1 MSRWKRNL
9 CVLGVVFALT
19 GCDDEV
25 VVGGTAP
32 PPAASETPQAPV
44 APVAPVAPGAATA
57 APDATDETAEVPTLT
72 YVDDDFVELDVRN
85 RDPFRRF
92 VAVSVG
98 SDTPSVQRRVIM
110 PSTSIEEMRLIA
122 IVGGIAQPRA
132 MLQDT
137 SGVGFVVKKDDYIGR
152 EEILQAGGSDS
163 MPVTLNWQVARI
175 RSASGEVVLTRTDP
189 TAPDRPPLT
198 RVIPLH
204 DEEEMAQRNLAV
216 Q

>member
-1 MSRWKRNL
+1 MSPWKRKL
-9 CVLGVVFALT
+9 CVVGIAFGLA
-19 GCDDEV
+19 GCEDEV

-32 PPAASETPQAPV
+32 PSAAPAAV
-44 APVAPVAPGAATA
+44 APQSATPAPNAAAATA
-57 APDATDETAEVPTLT
+57 DASPDSSGTPLS

-92 VAVSVG
+92 VAVAVG
-98 SDTPSVQRRVIM
+98 ANAPSVQRRVIM
-110 PSTSIEEMRLIA
+110 PQTSIDEMRLIA

>member
-1 MSRWKRNL
+1 M
-9 CVLGVVFALT
+9 CVLGVVFALG

-25 VVGGTAP
+25 VVGGSAP
-32 PPAASETPQAPV
+32 APASAAEAPAAPV
-44 APVAPVAPGAATA
+44 APASAVAPAAS
-57 APDATDETAEVPTLT
+57 APDAAADGEGTPALS

-92 VAVSVG
+92 VAVAVG
-98 SDTPSVQRRVIM
+98 ADAPSVQRRVIM
-110 PSTSIEEMRLIA
+110 PQTSIEEMRLIA

-204 DEEEMAQRNLAV
+204 DEEEVAQRNLAV

>member
-1 MSRWKRNL
+1 MNRWKRTL
-9 CVLGVVFALT
+9 SLLGIVFALA

-25 VVGGTAP
+25 VVGGSAPP
-32 PPAASETPQAPV
+32 PPAAEAPTAPV
-44 APVAPVAPGAATA
+44 APVAPVAPGTATA
-57 APDATDETAEVPTLT
+57 APDETGEAEVPTLS

-92 VAVSVG
+92 VAVAVG
-98 SDTPSVQRRVIM
+98 SDAPSVQRRVIM

-122 IVGGIAQPRA
+122 IVGGISQPRA

-137 SGVGFVVKKDDYIGR
+137 SGVGFVVKKDDFIGR

>member
-1 MSRWKRNL
+1 MNRWKRNL
-9 CVLGVVFALT
+9 CILGIAFALT

-25 VVGGTAP
+25 IVGGTAP
-32 PPAASETPQAPV
+32 PPTNAVAPAAVAPAVAASAAT
-44 APVAPVAPGAATA
+44 PGAA
-57 APDATDETAEVPTLT
+57 DETTEVVALS

-92 VAVSVG
+92 VAVAVG
-98 SDTPSVQRRVIM
+98 ADTRSVQRRVIM

-122 IVGGIAQPRA
+122 IIGGIAQPRA

-204 DEEEMAQRNLAV
+204 DEEEMAQRNLAL

>member
-1 MSRWKRNL
+1 MSRWKRSL
-9 CVLGVVFALT
+9 CVLGVAFALA

-32 PPAASETPQAPV
+32 PPAASDPAPV
-44 APVAPVAPGAATA
+44 APVSATA
-57 APDATDETAEVPTLT
+57 TAPSASPEATDDAEAEVPVLS

-92 VAVSVG
+92 VAVAVG

-110 PSTSIEEMRLIA
+110 PQTSIEEMRLIA

>member
-1 MSRWKRNL
+1 MNRWKRNL
-9 CVLGVVFALT
+9 SVLGIVFALT

-25 VVGGTAP
+25 VVGGSAP
-32 PPAASETPQAPV
+32 PAPAAEAPTAPV

-57 APDATDETAEVPTLT
+57 PEEEGEAEVPTLA

-92 VAVSVG
+92 VAVAVG

-110 PSTSIEEMRLIA
+110 PATSIEEMRLIA
-122 IVGGIAQPRA
+122 IVGGISQPRA

>member
-1 MSRWKRNL
+1 MNSWKRKL
-9 CVLGVVFALT
+9 CVLGVVFALA
-19 GCDDEV
+19 GCDDEIV
-25 VVGGTAP
+25 MGGTAP
-32 PPAASETPQAPV
+32 PPSGGEPAAPTV
-44 APVAPVAPGAATA
+44 APAPAADSTADVADVAP
-57 APDATDETAEVPTLT
+57 LS

-92 VAVSVG
+92 VALAVG
-98 SDTPSVQRRVIM
+98 SSTPSVQRRVIM
-110 PSTSIEEMRLIA
+110 PQTSIDEMRLIA

-132 MLQDT
+132 MLQDP
-137 SGVGFVVKKDDYIGR
+137 SGVGYVVKKDDYIGR
-152 EEILQAGGSDS
+152 EEVLQAGGSDS

-204 DEEEMAQRNLAV
+204 DEDDVAQRNLAV